1 MVESSNIVDVGF
13 VWVGTKKGRDAIK
26 SKCRLSTFE
35 GDTCPYVEKA
45 KEEGRLQGA
54 KEVYEDIL
62 NKMLGE
68 STYPITIGYV
78 KTKLKELE

>member
-1 MVESSNIVDVGF
+1 MVESSNIVDEDV
-13 VWVGTKKGRDAIK
+13 VRGTKH
-26 SKCRLSTFE
+26 SKENYTWF
-35 GDTCPYVEKA
+35 
-45 KEEGRLQGA
+45 EEGRLQGA

-78 KTKLKELE
+78 KTKLKELKV